1 MPASAIRLSALDD
14 SFLTVESPT
23 AHMHVGWAALF
34 EPPAGRTR
42 PDFEELRAH
51 IGARLSRAPRYRQK
65 LSPAPLDLDA
75 PSWVDDPHFDLT
87 RHVTRTN
94 SSDLDDVV
102 AGCMSEQLDRDRPL
116 WEIRVADRLDDGHIG
131 IVGKAHHCMVD
142 GVAAVELGS
151 LLLDPT
157 SDAPEQ
163 EEDDWRPRAE
173 PGTPERLTAIGTE
186 RAREQLDLVRAGS
199 RLLLS
204 PRRLLGVPGRVAGA
218 AVGAVSRTLRPST
231 PVAPLNDPISSRRV
245 LARASRPLA
254 DLRQVKLRFGAT
266 VNDVYLAA
274 AAGALRRLLQ
284 ERGEDP
290 VPLKTMVPVSVRD
303 DGELDDLG
311 NRISF
316 MFVDLP
322 CDEPDAERRL

>member
-1 MPASAIRLSALDD
+1 
-14 SFLTVESPT
+14 
-23 AHMHVGWAALF
+23 
-34 EPPAGRTR
+34 
-42 PDFEELRAH
+42 
-51 IGARLSRAPRYRQK
+51 
-65 LSPAPLDLDA
+65 
-75 PSWVDDPHFDLT
+75 
-87 RHVTRTN
+87 
-94 SSDLDDVV
+94 
-102 AGCMSEQLDRDRPL
+102 
-116 WEIRVADRLDDGHIG
+116 
-131 IVGKAHHCMVD
+131 MVD

-322 CDEPDAERRL
+322 CDEPDAERRLRRVQMAIGEGKEGGDPGVSEHALRLIGYGPRTLRRLVARAMASPRMFNLVVSNIPGPREPMFMCGCELKEAYPIVPLAEGHALSIGMTTVQDRACFGLYADRRCLGDVDRVAKALEQSTDELVALA